1 MAACG
6 KPDRKI
12 IVSSWDDKTAEEN
25 DQMMQTDA
33 LLRLVEREIGRLPLD
48 DTEPRGL
55 YAPIRYILED
65 GGKRIR
71 PLLCLMGADLYSD
84 RPEAALPAAVA
95 VEVFHNFTLLH
106 DDIMDKAELRRG
118 RPAVHLKWS
127 ESGAILSGDAMLILA
142 YQILSGYGAEK
153 LPELLA
159 VFNRAAME
167 VCQGQQYDMDFEV
180 SDRLVS
186 REEYIDMIRLKT
198 SVLLAAALE
207 MGAIVGGAAAEQRQA
222 LYDFGVNLGL
232 AFQIQDD
239 LLDTYGDAETFG
251 KRIGGDIAVGKK
263 TFLHITAMAAA
274 SAGQREAILLPG
286 DVEEKLLR
294 VRGIYDALG
303 VREAAEEAIA
313 EYFDKALA
321 ALRHAHTD
329 PGRLGVLEGYAYSL
343 MKRNK

>member
-1 MAACG
+1 M
-6 KPDRKI
+6 KEKEI
-12 IVSSWDDKTAEEN
+12 
-25 DQMMQTDA
+25 
-33 LLRLVEREIGRLPLD
+33 LLRLVEAEIGRLPLD
-48 DTEPRGL
+48 DTEPQGL

-71 PLLCLMGADLYSD
+71 PLLCLMGADVYGGE
-84 RPEAALPAAVA
+84 PEKALPAAVA

-118 RPAVHLKWS
+118 RPAVHLKWG

-142 YQILSGYGAEK
+142 YRILQNGTPVYGAGK
-153 LPELLA
+153 LPGLLE

-167 VCQGQQYDMDFEV
+167 VCQGQQYDMDFETC
-180 SDRLVS
+180 DRPVT
-186 REEYIDMIRLKT
+186 RDEYIGMIRLKT

-207 MGAIVGGAAAEQRQA
+207 MGAVVGGASDAERRS

-251 KRIGGDIAVGKK
+251 KKIGGDIAAGKK
-263 TFLHITAMAAA
+263 TFLHIAAMEKA
-274 SAGQREAILLPG
+274 SAPQRDAILAPG
-286 DVEEKLLR
+286 DIGEKLPR
-294 VRGIYDALG
+294 VRAVYDALG
-303 VREAAEEAIA
+303 VREAAETAIA
-313 EYFDKALA
+313 EYFGLALE
-321 ALRHAHTD
+321 ALRRAH
-329 PGRLGVLEGYAYSL
+329 PQAGRLAVLEEYAYSL

>member
-1 MAACG
+1 MTM
-6 KPDRKI
+6 KEKEI
-12 IVSSWDDKTAEEN
+12 
-25 DQMMQTDA
+25 
-33 LLRLVEREIGRLPLD
+33 LLRLVEAEIGRLPLD

-71 PLLCLMGADLYSD
+71 PLLCLMGADVYGGE
-84 RPEAALPAAVA
+84 PEKALPAAVA

-118 RPAVHLKWS
+118 RPAVHLKWG

-142 YQILSGYGAEK
+142 YRILQNGTPVYGAGK
-153 LPELLA
+153 LPGLLE

-167 VCQGQQYDMDFEV
+167 VCQGQQYDMDFETC
-180 SDRLVS
+180 DRPVT
-186 REEYIDMIRLKT
+186 RDEYIGMIRLKT

-207 MGAIVGGAAAEQRQA
+207 MGAVVGGASDAERRS

-251 KRIGGDIAVGKK
+251 KKIGGDIAAGKK
-263 TFLHITAMAAA
+263 TFLHIAAMEKA
-274 SAGQREAILLPG
+274 SAPQRDAILAPG
-286 DVEEKLLR
+286 DIGEKLPR
-294 VRGIYDALG
+294 VRAVYDALG
-303 VREAAEEAIA
+303 VREAAETAIA
-313 EYFDKALA
+313 EYFGLALE
-321 ALRHAHTD
+321 ALRRAH
-329 PGRLGVLEGYAYSL
+329 PQAGRLAVLEEYAYSL

>member
-1 MAACG
+1 M
-6 KPDRKI
+6 KEKEI
-12 IVSSWDDKTAEEN
+12 
-25 DQMMQTDA
+25 
-33 LLRLVEREIGRLPLD
+33 LLRLVEAEIGRLPLD

-71 PLLCLMGADLYSD
+71 PLLCLMGADVYGGE
-84 RPEAALPAAVA
+84 PEKALPAAVA

-118 RPAVHLKWS
+118 RPAVHLKWG

-142 YQILSGYGAEK
+142 YRILQNGTPVYGAGK
-153 LPELLA
+153 LPGLLE

-167 VCQGQQYDMDFEV
+167 VCQGQQYDMDFETC
-180 SDRLVS
+180 DRPVT
-186 REEYIDMIRLKT
+186 RDEYIGMIRLKT

-207 MGAIVGGAAAEQRQA
+207 MGAVVGGASDAERRS

-251 KRIGGDIAVGKK
+251 KKIGGDIAAGKK
-263 TFLHITAMAAA
+263 TFLHIAAMEKA
-274 SAGQREAILLPG
+274 SAPQRDAILAPG
-286 DVEEKLLR
+286 DIGEKLPR
-294 VRGIYDALG
+294 VRAVYDALG
-303 VREAAEEAIA
+303 VREAAETAIA
-313 EYFDKALA
+313 EYFGLALE
-321 ALRHAHTD
+321 ALRRAH
-329 PGRLGVLEGYAYSL
+329 PQAGRLAVLEEYAYSL

>member
-1 MAACG
+1 M
-6 KPDRKI
+6 KEKEI
-12 IVSSWDDKTAEEN
+12 
-25 DQMMQTDA
+25 
-33 LLRLVEREIGRLPLD
+33 LLRLVEAEIGRLPLD

-71 PLLCLMGADLYSD
+71 PLLCLMGADVYGGE
-84 RPEAALPAAVA
+84 PEKALPAAVA

-118 RPAVHLKWS
+118 RPAVHLKWG

-142 YQILSGYGAEK
+142 YRILQNGTPVYGAGK
-153 LPELLA
+153 LPGLLE

-167 VCQGQQYDMDFEV
+167 VCQGQQYDMDFETC
-180 SDRLVS
+180 DRPVT
-186 REEYIDMIRLKT
+186 RDEYIGMIRLKT

-207 MGAIVGGAAAEQRQA
+207 MGAVVGGASDAERRS

-251 KRIGGDIAVGKK
+251 KKIGGDIAAGKK
-263 TFLHITAMAAA
+263 TFLHIAAMEKA
-274 SAGQREAILLPG
+274 SAPQRDAILAPG
-286 DVEEKLLR
+286 DIGEKLPR
-294 VRGIYDALG
+294 VRAVYDVLG
-303 VREAAEEAIA
+303 VREAAETAIA
-313 EYFDKALA
+313 EYFGLALE
-321 ALRHAHTD
+321 ALRRAH
-329 PGRLGVLEGYAYSL
+329 PQAGRLAVLEEYAYSL

>member
-1 MAACG
+1 M
-6 KPDRKI
+6 KEKEI
-12 IVSSWDDKTAEEN
+12 
-25 DQMMQTDA
+25 
-33 LLRLVEREIGRLPLD
+33 LLRLVEAEIGRLPLD

-71 PLLCLMGADLYSD
+71 PLLCLMGADVYGGE
-84 RPEAALPAAVA
+84 PEKALPAAVA

-118 RPAVHLKWS
+118 RPAVHLKWG

-142 YQILSGYGAEK
+142 YRILQNGTPVYGAGK
-153 LPELLA
+153 LPGLLE

-167 VCQGQQYDMDFEV
+167 VCQGQQYDMDFETC
-180 SDRLVS
+180 DRPVT
-186 REEYIDMIRLKT
+186 RDEYIGMIRLKT

-207 MGAIVGGAAAEQRQA
+207 MGAVVGGASDAERRS

-251 KRIGGDIAVGKK
+251 KKIGGDIAAGKK
-263 TFLHITAMAAA
+263 TFLHIAAMKKA
-274 SAGQREAILLPG
+274 SAPQRDAILAPG
-286 DVEEKLLR
+286 DIGEKLPR
-294 VRGIYDALG
+294 VRAVYDALG
-303 VREAAEEAIA
+303 VREAAETAIA
-313 EYFDKALA
+313 EYFGLALE
-321 ALRHAHTD
+321 ALRRAH
-329 PGRLGVLEGYAYSL
+329 PQAGRLAVLEEYAYSL

>member
-1 MAACG
+1 M
-6 KPDRKI
+6 KEKEI
-12 IVSSWDDKTAEEN
+12 
-25 DQMMQTDA
+25 
-33 LLRLVEREIGRLPLD
+33 LLRLVEAEIGRLPLD

-71 PLLCLMGADLYSD
+71 PLLCLMGADVYGGE
-84 RPEAALPAAVA
+84 PEKALPAAVA

-118 RPAVHLKWS
+118 RPAVHLKWG

-142 YQILSGYGAEK
+142 YRILQNGTPVYGAGK
-153 LPELLA
+153 LPGLLE

-167 VCQGQQYDMDFEV
+167 VCQGQQYDMDFETC
-180 SDRLVS
+180 DRPVT
-186 REEYIDMIRLKT
+186 RDEYIGMIRLKT

-207 MGAIVGGAAAEQRQA
+207 MGAVVGGASDAERRS

-251 KRIGGDIAVGKK
+251 KKIGGDIAAGKK
-263 TFLHITAMAAA
+263 TFLHIAAMEKA
-274 SAGQREAILLPG
+274 SAPQRDAILAPG
-286 DVEEKLLR
+286 DIGEKLPR
-294 VRGIYDALG
+294 VRAVYDALG
-303 VREAAEEAIA
+303 VREAAETVIA
-313 EYFDKALA
+313 EYFGLALE
-321 ALRHAHTD
+321 ALRRAH
-329 PGRLGVLEGYAYSL
+329 PQAGRLAMLEEYAYSL

>member
-1 MAACG
+1 M
-6 KPDRKI
+6 KEKEI
-12 IVSSWDDKTAEEN
+12 
-25 DQMMQTDA
+25 
-33 LLRLVEREIGRLPLD
+33 LLRLVEAEIGRLPLD

-71 PLLCLMGADLYSD
+71 PLLCLMGADVYGGE
-84 RPEAALPAAVA
+84 PEKALPAAVA

-118 RPAVHLKWS
+118 RPAVHLKWG

-142 YQILSGYGAEK
+142 YRILQNGTPVYGAGK
-153 LPELLA
+153 LPGLLE

-167 VCQGQQYDMDFEV
+167 VCQGQQYDMDFETC
-180 SDRLVS
+180 DRPVT
-186 REEYIDMIRLKT
+186 RDEYIGMIRLKT

-207 MGAIVGGAAAEQRQA
+207 MGAVVGGASDAERRS

-251 KRIGGDIAVGKK
+251 KKIGGDIAAGKK
-263 TFLHITAMAAA
+263 LSCTSRRWKRLPRR
-274 SAGQREAILLPG
+274 SATRSSLRE
-286 DVEEKLLR
+286 
-294 VRGIYDALG
+294 
-303 VREAAEEAIA
+303 
-313 EYFDKALA
+313 
-321 ALRHAHTD
+321 TS
-329 PGRLGVLEGYAYSL
+329 GRSCRACVPFTTRSAYA
-343 MKRNK
+343 KRPRRPSRNISGWRWRLCAGRTRRPAGSPCWKSMLIR

>member
-1 MAACG
+1 M
-6 KPDRKI
+6 KEKEI
-12 IVSSWDDKTAEEN
+12 
-25 DQMMQTDA
+25 
-33 LLRLVEREIGRLPLD
+33 LLRLVEAEIGRLPLD

-71 PLLCLMGADLYSD
+71 PLLCLMGADVYGGE
-84 RPEAALPAAVA
+84 PEKALPAAVA

-118 RPAVHLKWS
+118 RPAVHLKWG

-142 YQILSGYGAEK
+142 YRILQNGTPVYGAGK
-153 LPELLA
+153 LPGLLE

-167 VCQGQQYDMDFEV
+167 VCQGQQYDMDFETC
-180 SDRLVS
+180 DRPVT
-186 REEYIDMIRLKT
+186 RDEYIGMIRLKT

-207 MGAIVGGAAAEQRQA
+207 MGAVVGGASDAERRS

-251 KRIGGDIAVGKK
+251 KKIGGDIAAGKK
-263 TFLHITAMAAA
+263 TFLHIAAMEKA
-274 SAGQREAILLPG
+274 SAPQRDAILAPG
-286 DVEEKLLR
+286 DIGEKLPR
-294 VRGIYDALG
+294 VRAVYDALG
-303 VREAAEEAIA
+303 VREAAEKAIA
-313 EYFDKALA
+313 EYFGLALE
-321 ALRHAHTD
+321 ALRRAH
-329 PGRLGVLEGYAYSL
+329 PQAGRLAVLEEYAYSL

>member
-1 MAACG
+1 M
-6 KPDRKI
+6 KEKEI
-12 IVSSWDDKTAEEN
+12 
-25 DQMMQTDA
+25 
-33 LLRLVEREIGRLPLD
+33 LLRLVEAEIGRLPLD

-71 PLLCLMGADLYSD
+71 PLLCLMGADVYGGE
-84 RPEAALPAAVA
+84 PEKALPAAVA

-118 RPAVHLKWS
+118 RPAVHLKWG

-142 YQILSGYGAEK
+142 YRILQNGTPVYGAGK
-153 LPELLA
+153 LPGLLD

-167 VCQGQQYDMDFEV
+167 VCQGQQYDMDFETC
-180 SDRLVS
+180 DRPVT
-186 REEYIDMIRLKT
+186 RDEYIGMIRLKT

-207 MGAIVGGAAAEQRQA
+207 MGAVVGGASDAERRS

-251 KRIGGDIAVGKK
+251 KKIGGDIAAGKK
-263 TFLHITAMAAA
+263 TFLHIAAMEKA
-274 SAGQREAILLPG
+274 SAPQRDAILAPG
-286 DVEEKLLR
+286 DIGEKLPR
-294 VRGIYDALG
+294 VRAVYDALG
-303 VREAAEEAIA
+303 VREAAETVIA
-313 EYFDKALA
+313 EYFGLALE
-321 ALRHAHTD
+321 ALRRAH
-329 PGRLGVLEGYAYSL
+329 PQAGRLAVLEEYAYSL

>member
-1 MAACG
+1 MTM
-6 KPDRKI
+6 KEKEI
-12 IVSSWDDKTAEEN
+12 
-25 DQMMQTDA
+25 
-33 LLRLVEREIGRLPLD
+33 LLRLVEAEIGRLPLD
-48 DTEPRGL
+48 DTEPQGL

-71 PLLCLMGADLYSD
+71 PLLCLMGADVYGGE
-84 RPEAALPAAVA
+84 PEKALPAAVA

-118 RPAVHLKWS
+118 RPAVHLKWG

-142 YQILSGYGAEK
+142 YRILQNGTPVYGAGK
-153 LPELLA
+153 LPGLLE

-167 VCQGQQYDMDFEV
+167 VCQGQQYDMDFETC
-180 SDRLVS
+180 DRPVT
-186 REEYIDMIRLKT
+186 RDEYIGMIRLKT

-207 MGAIVGGAAAEQRQA
+207 MGAVVGGASDAERRS

-251 KRIGGDIAVGKK
+251 KKIGGDIAAGKK
-263 TFLHITAMAAA
+263 TFLHIAAMEKA
-274 SAGQREAILLPG
+274 SAPQRDAILAPG
-286 DVEEKLLR
+286 DIGEKLPR
-294 VRGIYDALG
+294 VRAVYDALG
-303 VREAAEEAIA
+303 VREAAETAIA
-313 EYFDKALA
+313 EYFGLALE
-321 ALRHAHTD
+321 ALRRAH
-329 PGRLGVLEGYAYSL
+329 PQAGRLAVLEEYAYSL

>member
-1 MAACG
+1 M
-6 KPDRKI
+6 KEKEI
-12 IVSSWDDKTAEEN
+12 
-25 DQMMQTDA
+25 
-33 LLRLVEREIGRLPLD
+33 LLRLVEAEIGRLPLD

-71 PLLCLMGADLYSD
+71 PLLCLMGADVYGGE
-84 RPEAALPAAVA
+84 PEKALPAAVA

-118 RPAVHLKWS
+118 RPAVHLKWG

-142 YQILSGYGAEK
+142 YRILQNGTPVYGAGK
-153 LPELLA
+153 LPGLLE

-167 VCQGQQYDMDFEV
+167 VCQGQQYDMDFETC
-180 SDRLVS
+180 DRPVT
-186 REEYIDMIRLKT
+186 RDEYIGMIRLKT

-207 MGAIVGGAAAEQRQA
+207 MGAVVGGASDAERRS

-251 KRIGGDIAVGKK
+251 KRSAATSPRGKNFPAHRGDGKG
-263 TFLHITAMAAA
+263 FRAAA
-274 SAGQREAILLPG
+274 RRDPRSGRHRGEAAARACR
-286 DVEEKLLR
+286 LR
-294 VRGIYDALG
+294 RARRTRSGRDGHRGIFRVGAGGFAPGAPAGRPARRAGRVCLFADETKQIETMY
-303 VREAAEEAIA
+303 REL
-313 EYFDKALA
+313 FN
-321 ALRHAHTD
+321 D
-329 PGRLGVLEGYAYSL
+329 PQNASEKS
-343 MKRNK
+343 M

>member
-1 MAACG
+1 M
-6 KPDRKI
+6 KEKEI
-12 IVSSWDDKTAEEN
+12 
-25 DQMMQTDA
+25 
-33 LLRLVEREIGRLPLD
+33 LLRLVEAEIGRLPLD

-71 PLLCLMGADLYSD
+71 PLLCLMGADVYGGE
-84 RPEAALPAAVA
+84 PEKALPAAVA

-118 RPAVHLKWS
+118 RPAVHLKWG

-142 YQILSGYGAEK
+142 YRILQNGTPVYGAGK
-153 LPELLA
+153 LPGLLE

-167 VCQGQQYDMDFEV
+167 VCQGQQYDMDFETC
-180 SDRLVS
+180 DRPVT
-186 REEYIDMIRLKT
+186 RDEYIGMIRLKT

-207 MGAIVGGAAAEQRQA
+207 MGAVVGGASDGERRS

-251 KRIGGDIAVGKK
+251 KKIGGDIAAGKK
-263 TFLHITAMAAA
+263 TFLHIAAMEKA
-274 SAGQREAILLPG
+274 SAPQRDAILAPG
-286 DVEEKLLR
+286 DIGEKLPR
-294 VRGIYDALG
+294 VRAVYDALG
-303 VREAAEEAIA
+303 VREAAETAIA
-313 EYFDKALA
+313 EYFGLALE
-321 ALRHAHTD
+321 ALRRAH
-329 PGRLGVLEGYAYSL
+329 PQAGRLAVLEEYAYSL